1 MLPGP
6 CDLKYKR
13 CNLHTF
19 SSYFFKRVQP
29 VKTVRLSRRKP
40 QTGSFIVT
48 YEFSKDIN
56 TFFLIGISS
65 FALSYQPAN
74 QSVWWLC
81 STNGM
86 ASECGV
92 SGRHGWN
99 LVPFIQGH
107 LIGSRLWTEAVSF
120 FFFFRSWII
129 FIFIFK
135 RRMRKESRVPASK
148 GAFVVL
154 KNMYLLRR
162 GLKCLH
168 ISLLT

>member
-1 MLPGP
+1 MTWNTKGAI
-6 CDLKYKR
+6 YTR
-13 CNLHTF
+13 FQVTF
-19 SSYFFKRVQP
+19 TK
-29 VKTVRLSRRKP
+29 
-40 QTGSFIVT
+40 
-48 YEFSKDIN
+48 EFSQWKLSGCQDAN
-56 TFFLIGISS
+56 PKLDPSLLLMNFQRTLTHFLIGISS
-65 FALSYQPAN
+65 FALSHQPAN

-107 LIGSRLWTEAVSF
+107 FIGSRLWTEAVSF
-120 FFFFRSWII
+120 FFFQIMNNFY
-129 FIFIFK
+129 FYFQK
-135 RRMRKESRVPASK
+135 KDEESRVPASK

-154 KNMYLLRR
+154 KNMYLPRR

-168 ISLLT
+168 ITLLT

>member
-56 TFFLIGISS
+56 TFF
-65 FALSYQPAN
+65 N
-74 QSVWWLC
+74 
-81 STNGM
+81 
-86 ASECGV
+86 
-92 SGRHGWN
+92 WN
-99 LVPFIQGH
+99 LILCPVPPACKSICLMVMLHKWNGKRMWSQWEAW
-107 LIGSRLWTEAVSF
+107 LKPGSIYSRPLYRIKAMDRSRFF

-154 KNMYLLRR
+154 KNMYLPRR

-168 ISLLT
+168 ITLLT